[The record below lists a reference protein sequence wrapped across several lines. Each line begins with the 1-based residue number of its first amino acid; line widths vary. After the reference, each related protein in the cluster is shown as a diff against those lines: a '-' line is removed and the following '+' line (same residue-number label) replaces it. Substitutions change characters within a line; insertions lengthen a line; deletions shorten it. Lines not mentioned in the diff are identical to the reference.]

1 MLEVNQLTKSYP
13 LRGKQAMP
21 VVQVDTFC
29 IQSGETLAMYGES
42 GSGKTTFLNLL
53 AGILLPD
60 EGSICLDGTELSVLS
75 ESQRDLLRAR
85 SIGYVF
91 QSFHLLQGC
100 TALENVLLAM
110 SFAGNVEREWAEE
123 MITRVGLK
131 ERMHHKPGE
140 LSVGQQQR
148 VALARSL
155 VNRPNLLL
163 ADEPTGNLDP
173 KNAAEVLD
181 IMRNLCLENHASL
194 LLVSHDEKI
203 VAGFERQIDWSE
215 LNGANPLRETE

>member
-1 MLEVNQLTKSYP
+1 
-13 LRGKQAMP
+13 
-21 VVQVDTFC
+21 
-29 IQSGETLAMYGES
+29 
-42 GSGKTTFLNLL
+42 
-53 AGILLPD
+53 
-60 EGSICLDGTELSVLS
+60 
-75 ESQRDLLRAR
+75 
-85 SIGYVF
+85 
-91 QSFHLLQGC
+91 
-100 TALENVLLAM
+100 
-110 SFAGNVEREWAEE
+110 
-123 MITRVGLK
+123 
-131 ERMHHKPGE
+131 
-140 LSVGQQQR
+140 
-148 VALARSL
+148 L

>member
-1 MLEVNQLTKSYP
+1 MPCMAKAVPEKRPSLIFWREFFCRTRAAFAWMARSYP
-13 LRGKQAMP
+13 YFPKTKEISCGHDP
-21 VVQVDTFC
+21 
-29 IQSGETLAMYGES
+29 LAMFSNHFIFFRGVRPWKS
-42 GSGKTTFLNLL
+42 
-53 AGILLPD
+53 
-60 EGSICLDGTELSVLS
+60 
-75 ESQRDLLRAR
+75 
-85 SIGYVF
+85 
-91 QSFHLLQGC
+91 
-100 TALENVLLAM
+100 VLLAM